1 MSSRK
6 AVSRACSSRSQITP
20 SRKPAASSVAEGPQ
34 FGRVSP
40 AGRTV
45 MLGLADALEHLAERQ
60 AQQYGDHGPDE
71 ETARDPQDPHISP
84 KAPR

>member
-1 MSSRK
+1 MS
-6 AVSRACSSRSQITP
+6 AVARAC
-20 SRKPAASSVAEGPQ
+20 AAAGPQ
-34 FGRVSP
+34 FGRASP

-60 AQQYGDHGPDE
+60 AQQCGDHGPGE